1 MREVSRGVPLNV
13 SLWSSLTDLSNRSED
28 LTEEA
33 GWKDRCQG
41 GRRGYWQVYH
51 KFFNLVCYSGCKLAQ
66 ALSPHRR
73 NVLAL
78 GTRDVMMA
86 LCKLGSW
93 GSSLLTA
100 KSQAFSGICPSWESP
115 SVLWEHWHAGPQTC
129 QGLCAFFCDCLQG
142 SSPPLRVEKCV
153 ILQGQLRCPVPRSLL
168 LAASLTLRHLCPVLS
183 HLGQHLSAC
192 WAHFIKMGIGEVC
205 SFTETSAS
213 RKQRPFL
220 ICRIIWVYVTPTMT
234 AINENIIITSY

>member
-1 MREVSRGVPLNV
+1 MGLPKEIWLTHCLLRNVREVRWSLNRPWCYLWGNIWASIQQLHFQNVQKVQKCSHSKVSLNGWIDSMREVSRGVPLNV

-115 SVLWEHWHAGPQTC
+115 SVL
-129 QGLCAFFCDCLQG
+129 
-142 SSPPLRVEKCV
+142 
-153 ILQGQLRCPVPRSLL
+153 
-168 LAASLTLRHLCPVLS
+168 
-183 HLGQHLSAC
+183 
-192 WAHFIKMGIGEVC
+192 
-205 SFTETSAS
+205 
-213 RKQRPFL
+213 
-220 ICRIIWVYVTPTMT
+220 
-234 AINENIIITSY
+234 

>member
-1 MREVSRGVPLNV
+1 MLFWLQTGPS
-13 SLWSSLTDLSNRSED
+13 T
-28 LTEEA
+28 
-33 GWKDRCQG
+33 
-41 GRRGYWQVYH
+41 
-51 KFFNLVCYSGCKLAQ
+51 
-66 ALSPHRR
+66 LSPQKK
-73 NVLAL
+73 
-78 GTRDVMMA
+78 
-86 LCKLGSW
+86 CLGSW
-93 GSSLLTA
+93 NQRCRDGFMQTWILRVFSAYSKEPGFFWDLSFLRESLCTLRTLA
-100 KSQAFSGICPSWESP
+100 CRSPDLPGFACLLLWLSTGIFPS
-115 SVLWEHWHAGPQTC
+115 
-129 QGLCAFFCDCLQG
+129 
-142 SSPPLRVEKCV
+142 LRVEKCV

-213 RKQRPFL
+213 WKQRPFL